1 MAQLDKATDYG
12 SVDWG
17 FESLRARQYQYFR
30 KVFIKN
36 MPKNNDKDIDLMQE
50 ALKEAE
56 IAYSHQEVPV
66 GAVAVYQNKIIGRA
80 HNQKEELHDPT
91 AHAEILAI
99 QQAAKYLGSWHLEDI
114 DLYVTLEPCPM
125 CAYAMLQSRINR
137 LIFGTPD
144 PKAGAVGSIINIV
157 QDKRF
162 NHQIEVVSGVLKK
175 ECSLILQKFFQ
186 ERR

>member
-1 MAQLDKATDYG
+1 ML
-12 SVDWG
+12 
-17 FESLRARQYQYFR
+17 
-30 KVFIKN
+30 KN
-36 MPKNNDKDIDLMQE
+36 DDKDIKLMQE
-50 ALKEAE
+50 ALREAE
-56 IAYSHQEVPV
+56 IAYSHQEVPI
-66 GAVAVYQNKIIGRA
+66 GAVAVYQNKIIARA
-80 HNQKEELHDPT
+80 HNQKEELQDPT

-99 QQAAKYLGSWHLEDI
+99 QQAAKYLASWHLEDI

-125 CAYAMLQSRINR
+125 CAYAMLQARINK
-137 LIFGTPD
+137 LIFGAPD

-162 NHQIEVVSGVLKK
+162 NHQMEVVSGVLKK

>member
-144 PKAGAVGSIINIV
+144 PKAGAAGSIINIV

-162 NHQIEVVSGVLKK
+162 NHQMEVVSGVLKK

>member
-175 ECSLILQKFFQ
+175 ECNLILQKFFQ

>member
-17 FESLRARQYQYFR
+17 FESLRARQYQCFS
-30 KVFIKN
+30 KAFIKN
-36 MPKNNDKDIDLMQE
+36 MLKKNSKDIDLMQE

-66 GAVAVYQNKIIGRA
+66 GALVVYQNKIISRA
-80 HNQKEELHDPT
+80 HNQKEELQDPT

-99 QQAAKYLGSWHLEDI
+99 QQAAKYLGRWNLEDI
-114 DLYVTLEPCPM
+114 HLYVTLEPCPM
-125 CAYAMLQSRINR
+125 CAYAMLQARIKR

-144 PKAGAVGSIINIV
+144 PKTGAAGSIINIV

-162 NHQIEVVSGVLKK
+162 NHQIEVVCGVLKRK
-175 ECSLILQKFFQ
+175 CSLILQKFFQ

>member
-17 FESLRARQYQYFR
+17 FESLRAHQYQYFR
-30 KVFIKN
+30 KVFTKN
-36 MPKNNDKDIDLMQE
+36 MPKNNDKDIRLMQE

-66 GAVAVYQNKIIGRA
+66 GAVVVYQNKIIGRA
-80 HNQKEELHDPT
+80 HNQKEELQDPT

-114 DLYVTLEPCPM
+114 DIYVTLEPCPM
-125 CAYAMLQSRINR
+125 CAYAMLQARIKR
-137 LIFGTPD
+137 LIFRASD
-144 PKAGAVGSIINIV
+144 PKAGAAGSIINIV

-162 NHQIEVVSGVLKK
+162 NHQIEVVGGVLKK

-186 ERR
+186 EKR